1 MKIRPIVLLL
11 LVVAGV
17 YMLGVGYIFTHRHI
31 PIPSGKNE
39 DVLIG
44 EYRVIND
51 TQYQIPDVFRGD
63 KLTIQDSGN
72 GTVTVVDDKGNVLP
86 LRKGADGLYF
96 CENFSPVGAWI
107 LPGIARNWN
116 EGRIFA
122 RDGTVFVEGYMLE
135 MGFMLFVVPFKDV
148 MDWQVELSNAPNNAV
163 NRSGEVGRK

>member
-1 MKIRPIVLLL
+1 M
-11 LVVAGV
+11 
-17 YMLGVGYIFTHRHI
+17 
-31 PIPSGKNE
+31 
-39 DVLIG
+39 LIG

-96 CENFSPVGAWI
+96 CENFSPVGGWI

-116 EGRIFA
+116 EGRIIA

-135 MGFMLFVVPFKDV
+135 MGLMLFVVPFKDV
-148 MDWQVELSNAPNNAV
+148 MDWQVELSNAPN
-163 NRSGEVGRK
+163 K